1 MHSNVDVGMY
11 CKRDTVSRFLDVSHS
26 VIPPRLKR
34 PCLAI
39 NKTQTNKTKSKSP
52 VKSQLSLSVVVDDL

>member
-26 VIPPRLKR
+26 VIPPKEALLGHKQ
-34 PCLAI
+34 
-39 NKTQTNKTKSKSP
+39 NTNKQNKKQIASEESAQP
-52 VKSQLSLSVVVDDL
+52 LGSSR